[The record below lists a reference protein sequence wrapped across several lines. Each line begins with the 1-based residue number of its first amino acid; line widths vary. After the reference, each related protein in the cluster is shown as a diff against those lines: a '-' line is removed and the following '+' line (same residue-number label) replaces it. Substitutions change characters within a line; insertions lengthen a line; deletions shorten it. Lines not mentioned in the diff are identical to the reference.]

1 MNPRIRLQIAQEAA
15 RILARE
21 GVHDLAFAKR
31 KAASRLGIS
40 ETVCLPR
47 NEEIEA
53 ALLEH
58 HRLFRAE
65 TQPQHIAR
73 LRRLALEAMRFL
85 SDFSP
90 LLTGGVWDGTGG
102 DHAPIH
108 LHVFTDSP
116 EDLMQK
122 LMSRDIPFEEGS
134 HSTGKGTGRSGEFP
148 ALRFYVDGVR
158 VELKI
163 HPADQKGRSAGKK
176 GNRALGGNLL
186 EVDRLLNF
194 EEPPPTGA

>member
-1 MNPRIRLQIAQEAA
+1 MTARIRLQIAQEAA
-15 RILARE
+15 RILAQE
-21 GVHDLAFAKR
+21 GIHDLATAKR
-31 KAASRLGIS
+31 KAASRLGIN
-40 ETVCLPR
+40 ETAGLPR

-65 TQPQHIAR
+65 TQPRHIER

-85 SDFSP
+85 ADFSP
-90 LLTGGVWDGTGG
+90 VLTGGVWDGTGG
-102 DHAPIH
+102 EHAPIH

-134 HSTGKGTGRSGEFP
+134 HSPSKGPGRPGDSP
-148 ALRFYVDGVR
+148 ALGFYVDKVR
-158 VELKI
+158 VVLKI
-163 HPADQKGRSAGKK
+163 HPADHKGRTVGKK
-176 GNRALGGNLL
+176 GNRAQGGNLMEL
-186 EVDRLLNF
+186 GRLLGPG
-194 EEPPPTGA
+194 EPAPPGA